1 MDKISVIIPA
11 YNAEKTVE
19 RCVLSVLNQTYSNLE
34 IIIIDD
40 GSTDN
45 TLEIINQLCSK
56 DSRINV
62 FSVEN
67 RGVSNARNIGLNKS
81 TGDYIAFIDADD
93 YIDVDMYKTLH
104 EIVVSNNADVSHCGY
119 KNIVNNNAKC
129 SFDNNGDVFI
139 HTGEEVIDLMLT
151 GTLISTGIWNK
162 LYKRELFDDIKFD
175 EKIRFNEDLLINFF
189 VFKKVDK
196 AVYINKAFYNYVTTE
211 TSATHSTQGY
221 SANEDVY
228 RVASIIEEQAK
239 GLKCYNSALKRK
251 SYMAL
256 DLYRAYLFSYDKDID
271 SKKKRLLTEIKLFQ
285 KRKLYNTKNAKI
297 SVFMFQYFPSVY
309 KCMYKVYDRI
319 RVKKLDP
326 KQVKI

>member
-19 RCVLSVLNQTYSNLE
+19 RCILSVLNQTYSNLE

-45 TLEIINQLCSK
+45 TLRIINQLCSK

-67 RGVSNARNIGLNKS
+67 RGVSNARNIGLDKS
-81 TGDYIAFIDADD
+81 TGDYIAFVDADD
-93 YIDVDMYKTLH
+93 YIDTDMYKTLH
-104 EIVVSNNADVSHCGY
+104 EIAVSNDADVSHCGY
-119 KNIVNNNAKC
+119 KNIVNNNAKGF
-129 SFDNNGDVFI
+129 SGNNDGDVFT

-151 GTLISTGIWNK
+151 GTMISTGIWNK
-162 LYKRELFDDIKFD
+162 LYKKELFDDIRFD
-175 EKIRFNEDLLINFF
+175 ERIKFNEDLLINFY
-189 VFKKVDK
+189 VFRKVGK
-196 AVYINKAFYNYVTTE
+196 SVYIDRAFYNYVTTE

-221 SANEDVY
+221 SSNEDVY
-228 RVASIIEEQAK
+228 RVAGIIEEQSK

-256 DLYRAYLFSYDKDID
+256 DLYRAYLFSDDKDID
-271 SKKKRLLTEIKLFQ
+271 SKKKRLLTEIKVFH
-285 KRKLYNTKNAKI
+285 KRKLYDTKNAKI
-297 SVFMFQYFPSVY
+297 SVFLFQNFPFVY
-309 KCMYKVYDRI
+309 KCVYKIYDRI
-319 RVKKLDP
+319 RIKQLDP
-326 KQVKI
+326 H